1 MKIDRVRAIHVRA
14 EWDTHEP
21 LGEMGLA
28 RPTFIYPE
36 LEAAQAA
43 LAHRGYERRPALPGG
58 RPFLAHRQRRG
69 RDRHLWSHR
78 R

>member
-36 LEAAQAA
+36 LEAAQARWPIEDMSGGPPY
-43 LAHRGYERRPALPGG
+43 LVDAH
-58 RPFLAHRQRRG
+58 FLLIDSDEGAN
-69 RDRHLWSHR
+69 RHLRSHR